1 MGFAF
6 VHCILSPC
14 LLSCPGSL
22 VSRALCGVSWALVP
36 PKVLYSFPIECLL
49 ALAHIIYASAY
60 ESIIVLNSPH
70 KMQLTISVWKPW
82 CCTTSNQ
89 SQQISPAQHLSMCN
103 TPDCVI
109 VCAFWATLRW
119 SQVRGFVCYQFFHA
133 QSEARHCKSSLPS
146 PWKQWNIL
154 HKHNTGIPSLF
165 SITGNTPHR
174 NLDWILCFERRETWR
189 MTYQERRTRASV
201 TWKCWV
207 SIYSWA
213 VDPVL
218 LILGHNRLNRLKM
231 TIQVRN
237 TLL

>member
-1 MGFAF
+1 MGSSPTQGTHFACF
-6 VHCILSPC
+6 
-14 LLSCPGSL
+14 
-22 VSRALCGVSWALVP
+22 
-36 PKVLYSFPIECLL
+36 
-49 ALAHIIYASAY
+49 ALAHITYASAY
-60 ESIIVLNSPH
+60 ENIIELNSPH

-133 QSEARHCKSSLPS
+133 QSEVRHCKSSLPS

-154 HKHNTGIPSLF
+154 HKHNTGMPSLF

-189 MTYQERRTRASV
+189 MTYIPKKTHESLGYMKMLSQHTQLGGGPRVTNFRTQS
-201 TWKCWV
+201 
-207 SIYSWA
+207 
-213 VDPVL
+213 P
-218 LILGHNRLNRLKM
+218 
-231 TIQVRN
+231 
-237 TLL
+237 